1 LILLTKQSINQKEI
15 HMKARNLLVS
25 FVATLIVCWGSSL
38 FADDGQVESS
48 SMEQV
53 TVNINH
59 ADAQTLANVL
69 VGVGIARAEAIV
81 AYREENGKFY
91 SAEELTAVRGIG
103 DSTIAKN
110 NSKIVVK

>member
-1 LILLTKQSINQKEI
+1 
-15 HMKARNLLVS
+15 MKARNLLVS

-59 ADAQTLANVL
+59 ADAQTLASVL
-69 VGVGIARAEAIV
+69 VGVGISRAEAIV